1 MLTRSQRQVLINPF
15 IAGLPNEPKE
25 PANIKEGFIF
35 DGTPHLVH
43 KTKDNALKIHAILDN
58 EEKILHSFT
67 TGAIG
72 DKYGFSCTVLTD
84 TYVCVSAMMGNVY
97 STQLPFKKG
106 GMAIIPLAA
115 LDVIYPVKE
124 GMFYLLFLTATL
136 SFGVIETIYFR
147 PDFKILKKC
156 LILLRNR

>member
-1 MLTRSQRQVLINPF
+1 M
-15 IAGLPNEPKE
+15 
-25 PANIKEGFIF
+25 
-35 DGTPHLVH
+35 
-43 KTKDNALKIHAILDN
+43 KIHAILDN

-147 PDFKILKKC
+147 PDFTILKKC

>member
-1 MLTRSQRQVLINPF
+1 MLTRFQVLIDPF
-15 IAGLPNEPKE
+15 FAGLPHEPKE

-35 DGTPHLVH
+35 DGTPYLVH

-72 DKYGFSCTVLTD
+72 DKHGFSCTVLTD

-106 GMAIIPLAA
+106 GMSIIPLAA

-124 GMFYLLFLTATL
+124 GMHFYFFFDSYLK
-136 SFGVIETIYFR
+136 FR
-147 PDFKILKKC
+147 C
-156 LILLRNR
+156 HRNNIF

>member
-1 MLTRSQRQVLINPF
+1 M
-15 IAGLPNEPKE
+15 
-25 PANIKEGFIF
+25 
-35 DGTPHLVH
+35 
-43 KTKDNALKIHAILDN
+43 KIHAILDN

-72 DKYGFSCTVLTD
+72 DKHGFSCAVLTD

-106 GMAIIPLAA
+106 GMSIIPLAA

-124 GMFYLLFLTATL
+124 GMYFYYFCKLPKASL
-136 SFGVIETIYFR
+136 S
-147 PDFKILKKC
+147 
-156 LILLRNR
+156 

>member
-1 MLTRSQRQVLINPF
+1 M
-15 IAGLPNEPKE
+15 
-25 PANIKEGFIF
+25 
-35 DGTPHLVH
+35 
-43 KTKDNALKIHAILDN
+43 KIHAILDN

-72 DKYGFSCTVLTD
+72 DKHGFSCTVLTD

-106 GMAIIPLAA
+106 GMSIIPLAA

-124 GMFYLLFLTATL
+124 GM
-136 SFGVIETIYFR
+136 YF
-147 PDFKILKKC
+147 
-156 LILLRNR
+156 

>member
-1 MLTRSQRQVLINPF
+1 MKCFWPNIVYSISGSSNQSIF
-15 IAGLPNEPKE
+15 IAGLPHEPKE
-25 PANIKEGFIF
+25 PANVKEGFIF

-72 DKYGFSCTVLTD
+72 DTHGFSCTVLTD

-106 GMAIIPLAA
+106 GMSIIPLAA

-124 GMFYLLFLTATL
+124 GMYFYYFCKLPKASL
-136 SFGVIETIYFR
+136 S
-147 PDFKILKKC
+147 
-156 LILLRNR
+156 